1 MVQRVQPKQTILDQI
16 LMLMMVVAVSMIV
29 PWELMGI
36 VSPPTIRLGC
46 PYIPMIKTEPWTDGE
61 IKVYV
66 L

>member
-1 MVQRVQPKQTILDQI
+1 
-16 LMLMMVVAVSMIV
+16 MMVVAVSMIV